1 MALVIIMSVTADV
14 VVQFPK
20 NMSVVVSL
28 FLLYCSLL
36 FSCYQTDGIMLAS
49 DRQICD
55 VLMTFFSFRTSCTSL
70 LSNISPVVVSGTAVS
85 AL

>member
-20 NMSVVVSL
+20 NMSVVASL

-36 FSCYQTDGIMLAS
+36 FSCYQTDGFMLAS
-49 DRQICD
+49 DR
-55 VLMTFFSFRTSCTSL
+55 
-70 LSNISPVVVSGTAVS
+70 
-85 AL
+85 